1 MGEGRVPGLR
11 PYTQKTSYLQLA
23 QIPHGSPGHR
33 QARVVRS
40 PSLSSLAGPHSTEP
54 TEIPVCSGSLGR
66 ASSAATHLQGFCDSV
81 FSLYF
86 YLRGW
91 GLTRYGAHG
100 GVRSD
105 QMTTLRNLFS
115 TMGSEDETQW
125 LWLAWQSC
133 VLAEPSKSLLFCG
146 FNSSSSSFL
155 SSYPPPRF
163 LYPFLWVFPEP
174 WAGALLWEHFHRV
187 PSCLHLIP
195 LRFSIPPL
203 P

>member
-115 TMGSEDETQW
+115 TMGSEDETSGSG
-125 LWLAWQSC
+125 LRGNP
-133 VLAEPSKSLLFCG
+133 VSLLSHQSH
-146 FNSSSSSFL
+146 SSSVVSTHLRPASCPHTLLLVSFTLSSGSFL
-155 SSYPPPRF
+155 NPGQV
-163 LYPFLWVFPEP
+163 PFFGNTSTESP
-174 WAGALLWEHFHRV
+174 AAFT
-187 PSCLHLIP
+187 
-195 LRFSIPPL
+195 
-203 P
+203 